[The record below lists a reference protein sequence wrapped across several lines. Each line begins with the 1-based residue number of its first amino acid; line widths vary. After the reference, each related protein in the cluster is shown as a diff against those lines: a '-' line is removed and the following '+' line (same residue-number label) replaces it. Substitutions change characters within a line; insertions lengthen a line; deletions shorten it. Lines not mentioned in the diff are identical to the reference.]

1 MPVYFRGI
9 ERLPFPYLKRAREVI
24 RFLSFKFLNSHTS
37 LKTVNGKEIIVLPIP
52 ATEGSSTRLFG
63 ELRDYAIQAFRLHIS
78 RDLGLHS
85 DNGVDNF
92 SETEKSRLGETLS
105 KVTLTVFVRIL
116 ADKEGVR
123 KVDREMTRG
132 SETRY
137 TPFVKEFGNGTY
149 PILAEK
155 WQSILDTGIPPYQQ
169 NGDLSIDENDGSDDD
184 IDIEAIDSLNKINM
198 SVFEEQPENLTNGRP
213 TAKDILALRKCRSWV
228 TVETDK
234 RRDTQTPDE
243 SSLVIIQ
250 TPDESSLVTPGF
262 RLLAKGV
269 HLSRKAEL
277 VEKAPAKDSK
287 GRIGRPQPASLINN
301 PEPSINASVQP
312 NHVSKKVKLTEK
324 APAKERGSR
333 PQSTS
338 LIENPEP
345 SVNASM
351 RLSDSFNLEGRQ
363 TIEEFIRDIVAHRQS
378 RKGNRDLET
387 GKLVLFDHLFVRLTA

>member
-1 MPVYFRGI
+1 MPVHFRGI
-9 ERLPFPYLKRAREVI
+9 EQLPFPYLKRAREVI

-37 LKTVNGKEIIVLPIP
+37 LKTVNGKDIIVLPIP
-52 ATEGSSTRLFG
+52 ATEGSSTRLLG
-63 ELRDYAIQAFRLHIS
+63 ELRDYIIQTFRLHIS

-85 DNGVDNF
+85 DNGLDNF

-105 KVTLTVFVRIL
+105 KVTRSVFVRIL

-132 SETRY
+132 SETSY
-137 TPFVKEFGNGTY
+137 TPFVKEFGNGAY

-184 IDIEAIDSLNKINM
+184 VDIEAIDSLNKINM

-234 RRDTQTPDE
+234 RRD
-243 SSLVIIQ
+243 IQ

-269 HLSRKAEL
+269 HLSRKAKL

-287 GRIGRPQPASLINN
+287 GRSGRPQPAGLINN

-312 NHVSKKVKLTEK
+312 SHVSKKVKLTEK
-324 APAKERGSR
+324 APAKGRGGR
-333 PQSTS
+333 PQSAS

-345 SVNASM
+345 SINASM

-363 TIEEFIRDIVAHRQS
+363 TIEEYIRDSVARRGS
-378 RKGNRDLET
+378 GKDNRDLKT

>member
-1 MPVYFRGI
+1 M
-9 ERLPFPYLKRAREVI
+9 
-24 RFLSFKFLNSHTS
+24 
-37 LKTVNGKEIIVLPIP
+37 NGKDIIVLPIP
-52 ATEGSSTRLFG
+52 ATEGSSTRLLG
-63 ELRDYAIQAFRLHIS
+63 ELRDYIIQAFPLHIS

-85 DNGVDNF
+85 DNGLDKF
-92 SETEKSRLGETLS
+92 SETEKSRLGGTLLDM
-105 KVTLTVFVRIL
+105 TRYVFACIL

-123 KVDREMTRG
+123 KVDREMARG
-132 SETRY
+132 SETSY
-137 TPFVKEFGNGTY
+137 TPFVKEFGNGAY

-184 IDIEAIDSLNKINM
+184 VDIEAIDSLNKINM
-198 SVFEEQPENLTNGRP
+198 SAFEEQPENLTNGKP
-213 TAKDILALRKCRSWV
+213 TAKDILALRKCRSWI

-243 SSLVIIQ
+243 SSLVTIQ
-250 TPDESSLVTPGF
+250 TPDKSSLVTPGF

-269 HLSRKAEL
+269 HLSRKAKL

-287 GRIGRPQPASLINN
+287 GRSGRPQPAGLTNN

-312 NHVSKKVKLTEK
+312 SHVSKKVKLTEK
-324 APAKERGSR
+324 APAKGRGGR
-333 PQSTS
+333 PESAS

-345 SVNASM
+345 SINASV
-351 RLSDSFNLEGRQ
+351 RLSDSSNLEGYQ

-378 RKGNRDLET
+378 KKDDRDLKT

>member
-1 MPVYFRGI
+1 MPVHFRGI
-9 ERLPFPYLKRAREVI
+9 EQLPFPYLKRAREVI

-37 LKTVNGKEIIVLPIP
+37 LKTVNGKDIIVLPIP
-52 ATEGSSTRLFG
+52 ATEGSSTRLLG
-63 ELRDYAIQAFRLHIS
+63 ELRDYIIQAFRLHIS

-85 DNGVDNF
+85 DNGLDNF

-105 KVTLTVFVRIL
+105 TVTRSVFVRIL

-132 SETRY
+132 SETSY
-137 TPFVKEFGNGTY
+137 TPFVKEFGNGAY
-149 PILAEK
+149 PILAEQ

-169 NGDLSIDENDGSDDD
+169 NGDLSIDDV
-184 IDIEAIDSLNKINM
+184 DIEAIDSLNKINI

-234 RRDTQTPDE
+234 RRD
-243 SSLVIIQ
+243 IQ

-269 HLSRKAEL
+269 HLSRKAKL

-287 GRIGRPQPASLINN
+287 RRSGRPQPAGLTNN

-312 NHVSKKVKLTEK
+312 SHVSKKVKLTEK
-324 APAKERGSR
+324 APAKERGGR
-333 PQSTS
+333 PQSAS

-345 SVNASM
+345 SINASM

-363 TIEEFIRDIVAHRQS
+363 TIEEFIRDSVA
-378 RKGNRDLET
+378 
-387 GKLVLFDHLFVRLTA
+387 FRLAI